1 MDNVG
6 VHVFEQKF
14 HPIHTFIVGSYAF
27 TTEEFLSIPLYQ
39 LWK

>member
-14 HPIHTFIVGSYAF
+14 HPIHTFIVGSNAF
-27 TTEEFLSIPLYQ
+27 TQ